1 MYLTLKLVHIAAVI
15 LFLGNVL
22 TGLFWH
28 AHAVRTRDP
37 KLLAHTMEGVIR
49 SDRLFTTP
57 GVILILAAGFL
68 LAFHA
73 NWPLLRT
80 GWILWTLV
88 LFLISGAIFGMRVAP
103 MQREL
108 LALAQQGAAGG
119 FDFERYQARARTL
132 QLWGAIALATPL
144 AGLALMVL
152 KPQL

>member
-1 MYLTLKLVHIAAVI
+1 MYLTLKLLHIAAVI
-15 LFLGNVL
+15 VFLGNIF

-57 GVILILAAGFL
+57 GVLVILAAGL
-68 LAFHA
+68 VLAFQA

-80 GWILWTLV
+80 GWILWTIV
-88 LFLISGAIFGMRVAP
+88 LFVLSGAIFGMRVAP

-108 LALAQQGAAGG
+108 LTLARQGAAGS
-119 FDFERYQARARTL
+119 FDFEHYRARARTL
-132 QLWGAIALATPL
+132 QRWGALALGAPIV
-144 AGLALMVL
+144 GLALMVL
-152 KPQL
+152 KPAL

>member
-1 MYLTLKLVHIAAVI
+1 MYLTLKLLHIAAVI
-15 LFLGNVL
+15 VFLGNIF

-57 GVILILAAGFL
+57 GVIVILAAGL
-68 LAFHA
+68 VLAFQA

-80 GWILWTLV
+80 GWIVWTIV
-88 LFLISGAIFGMRVAP
+88 LFLLSGAIFGMRVAP

-108 LALAQQGAAGG
+108 LTLARQGTAGS
-119 FDFERYQARARTL
+119 FDFERYHACARTL
-132 QLWGAIALATPL
+132 QRWGALALVAPIG
-144 AGLALMVL
+144 GLALMVL
-152 KPQL
+152 KPAL